1 MQTDRTAFIGIP
13 NTCFHCGDTS
23 AEIICPDCE
32 ARIQAANAAAEQRIA
47 EQAIQRRLDIFREKV
62 GDYADTVKD
71 LLPATAARRIAGEY
85 YVGGK
90 AGLTISGPG
99 DTGKTRACVWIAGQ
113 EVLAGRWVDFR
124 QCGDLRR
131 EIGDHARHGEFGR
144 AVKPL
149 MQCDVLILDDFG
161 NHEFTR
167 TTEEF
172 FLSLLERRTN
182 GGRRNFITSQYT
194 SAQLRKLFTTEQM
207 ADAILRRIG
216 RQYATLVNTAD
227 NTVTHHQ

>member
-1 MQTDRTAFIGIP
+1 MQTDRPAIFGTH
-13 NTCFHCGDTS
+13 NTCFHCGDTC
-23 AEIICPDCE
+23 ADIVCPDCE
-32 ARIQAANAAAEQRIA
+32 AKIEAKNRALADRQADEDV
-47 EQAIQRRLDIFREKV
+47 QRRLDLFRSKV
-62 GDYADTVKD
+62 GNYADTVKD

-85 YVGGK
+85 FVGGK

-113 EVLAGRWVDFR
+113 ELQAGRWVDFR

-131 EIGDHARHGEFGR
+131 EIGDHARNGEFGR

-149 MQCDVLILDDFG
+149 MQCEVLILDDFG

-182 GGRRNFITSQYT
+182 GGRRTFITSQYT
-194 SAQLRKLFTTEQM
+194 ADQLKPLFTTDQM
-207 ADAILRRIG
+207 ADAVLRRIG
-216 RQYATLVNTAD
+216 RQYATIVNTAD
-227 NTVTHHQ
+227 NTVTHHR